1 MKHLTWLMVTSLG
14 DQLVPMTTSVPKMAS
29 SRLSQDG
36 PQKTT
41 LVCWPGRT
49 SWSQS
54 ISQDVTRSS
63 PWSSNPS
70 KMSTGL
76 ALGTTTSFFRF
87 FPWMTLSRMRSR
99 TLATVASSMGRR
111 SSQARMVS
119 SIRPKKAP
127 LVDRSILQKECLG
140 FTRPLV
146 ESMSVASTSWL
157 K

>member
-1 MKHLTWLMVTSLG
+1 
-14 DQLVPMTTSVPKMAS
+14 
-29 SRLSQDG
+29 
-36 PQKTT
+36 
-41 LVCWPGRT
+41 
-49 SWSQS
+49 
-54 ISQDVTRSS
+54 
-63 PWSSNPS
+63 
-70 KMSTGL
+70 MSTGL
-76 ALGTTTSFFRF
+76 ALGTTTSVVRF
-87 FPWMTLSRMRSR
+87 LPWMTLSRMRSR

-140 FTRPLV
+140 FTTPLV